1 MFSQSAYIWEGL
13 DPSKLT
19 VIAPSIDA
27 FSPKNHL
34 MGFTTVTAVLRAA
47 ALAGDHNQHPRAV
60 FERLDGSVGLVCN
73 QAQMV
78 EEQQLRLD
86 VPVLAQISRWD
97 RLKDPLGVL
106 AAFAEHVTLA
116 EESPPRVGRPRRDR
130 RGRRPRG
137 RRGLRRSRSRLVGA
151 SPAAS
156 PARASGAAAD
166 GRSR

>member
-47 ALAGDHNQHPRAV
+47 ALAGDHDQHPRAV

-73 QAQMV
+73 QAQ
-78 EEQQLRLD
+78 R
-86 VPVLAQISRWD
+86 SRSSSC
-97 RLKDPLGVL
+97 VS
-106 AAFAEHVTLA
+106 T
-116 EESPPRVGRPRRDR
+116 SPSS
-130 RGRRPRG
+130 
-137 RRGLRRSRSRLVGA
+137 RRSRAGTGSRIRSA
-151 SPAAS
+151 CWPRSPSTSRWPRS
-156 PARASGAAAD
+156 PISCWPAPT
-166 GRSR
+166 